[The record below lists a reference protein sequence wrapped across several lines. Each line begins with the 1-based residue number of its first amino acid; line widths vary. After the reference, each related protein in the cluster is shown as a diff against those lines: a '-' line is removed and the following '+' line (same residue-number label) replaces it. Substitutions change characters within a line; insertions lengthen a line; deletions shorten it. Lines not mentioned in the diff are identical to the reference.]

1 MILFIYG
8 EDTFRSRQY
17 LKKTIEQ
24 FKKQRDPQGYNVV
37 ILGSKK
43 EDTVK
48 VLGEITAAPFLAEKR
63 MVVLENI
70 LSCTDKGLL
79 TELLDRVKSQNIPQ
93 SNIVVFWQGDVF
105 GKSGAVKELAAVL
118 AKEKYA
124 QEFKIMDI
132 GELSAWVGK
141 EIVARGGKIGS
152 QALGY
157 LSKNAGSD
165 MWLLRSILDQ
175 LVAYKKGVEIS
186 LVDARLFL
194 MEKEDDNI
202 FNMVDAVVS
211 GNKKL
216 AFKLMDD
223 QRKLG
228 EDDTYLFSMITR
240 QFRILVQLRDLFER
254 KDNMTSD
261 VLAKELG
268 LHPFV
273 VKKSLPV
280 ARKYPLSKLK
290 NIYEQLLQIDIKTKT
305 GQGDQSVLIDLFVG
319 KS

>member
-1 MILFIYG
+1 MILYIYG

-37 ILGSKK
+37 VLGAKK
-43 EDTVK
+43 EDAAK
-48 VLGEITAAPFLAEKR
+48 VLGEMTAAPFLAEKR

-79 TELLDRVKSQNIPQ
+79 TELLDRVKNQNIPE
-93 SNIVVFWQGDVF
+93 SNIIVFWQGDVY
-105 GKSGAVKELAAVL
+105 GKSGAVKELAALL

-124 QEFKIMDI
+124 QEFKMLEI
-132 GELSAWVGK
+132 GELSPWIGK
-141 EIVARGGKIGS
+141 EIVTKGGKISS

-157 LSKNAGSD
+157 LSQNAGKD
-165 MWLLRSILDQ
+165 MWLLHSLLDQ
-175 LVAYKKGVEIS
+175 LVAYKKGMEIT
-186 LVDARLFL
+186 LADVQLFL
-194 MEKEDDNI
+194 VEKEDDNI

-254 KDNMTSD
+254 KDNMTSE

-280 ARKYPLSKLK
+280 VKKYPLSKLK

-305 GQGDQSVLIDLFVG
+305 GQGDQSVLLDLFVG
-319 KS
+319 KI